1 MITHARTGILTI
13 AALALAM
20 GTATFAQPADGGGQG
35 ATRGG
40 DRGGDRGAA
49 RGGDND
55 RMRQRGEEFQ
65 REREARLKEQLK
77 VTDEEW
83 QAIGPKIDNVRRL
96 QMQSLAGMMGGRR
109 GGPGGFGGG
118 QQPAQGGESAPESAL
133 VKASREL
140 GDAVRS
146 DTTTPEQFKK
156 LVENVR
162 TARQKAAADVEAARK
177 ELRELVTVRQE
188 AVLVSMGILD

>member
-1 MITHARTGILTI
+1 
-13 AALALAM
+13 
-20 GTATFAQPADGGGQG
+20 
-35 ATRGG
+35 
-40 DRGGDRGAA
+40 
-49 RGGDND
+49 
-55 RMRQRGEEFQ
+55 MRQRVEEWQ

-118 QQPAQGGESAPESAL
+118 QPPAQGGESAPETAL

-140 GDAVRS
+140 GEAVRS

-162 TARQKAAADVEAARK
+162 AARQKAAADLEAARK
-177 ELRELVTVRQE
+177 ELRELLTVRQE